1 MKHLEGRKSKE
12 KREKKIN
19 KYIYT
24 NTSSGARAMHGF
36 GAEVHYTLGKL
47 NWYGDI
53 LTVEVFRFSRLS
65 RGEVLQNNPVFLGG
79 LVLAALHG
87 KGAI

>member
-1 MKHLEGRKSKE
+1 MP
-12 KREKKIN
+12 
-19 KYIYT
+19 
-24 NTSSGARAMHGF
+24 TSSGARAMHGF

-53 LTVEVFRFSRLS
+53 LTVEVFRFSRLP